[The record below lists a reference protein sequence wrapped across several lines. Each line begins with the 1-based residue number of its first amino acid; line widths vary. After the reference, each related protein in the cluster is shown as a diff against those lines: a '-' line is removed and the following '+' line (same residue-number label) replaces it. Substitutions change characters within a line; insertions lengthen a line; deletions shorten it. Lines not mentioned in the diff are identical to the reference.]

1 MMYWMATAW
10 AAFPMMA
17 PIRSMM
23 MAPMKNHQNADRE
36 ARPLK
41 VTMFLKPSEI
51 ASPKP
56 TGPPCR

>member
-36 ARPLK
+36 ARPWK

-56 TGPPCR
+56 TGPPQ